1 MMPGTVAKR
10 SRKSGVAPGNGPGG
24 RRLEPGECV
33 PLTSKQ
39 SERLASL
46 YETYGNRLVRYACSR
61 LMRTG
66 RSNGEAWALGEDI
79 VQSMWLQ
86 VGRTDTKGL
95 LGDETWP
102 EEKVRQV
109 LFARVKRAM
118 SDHFNVLRA
127 SERPVDWSDPATCN
141 MLCPLLPS
149 GCAWVD
155 LPPYLAKMV
164 SALPER
170 EREALLLKLDGTPHR
185 IMGERMGCSES
196 TADRLAKT
204 ALLLLQID
212 NPELSGPPA
221 SVESLPQWEQRA
233 LAERSTA
240 QREVLLRLDE
250 TARQALL
257 LNDKLPTREIA
268 QRLGVARERVMGATM
283 CAPVLRALDAKD
295 MAVAA

>member
-1 MMPGTVAKR
+1 M
-10 SRKSGVAPGNGPGG
+10 
-24 RRLEPGECV
+24 
-33 PLTSKQ
+33 
-39 SERLASL
+39 
-46 YETYGNRLVRYACSR
+46 RYACSR

-66 RSNGEAWALGEDI
+66 RSNGEAWSLGEDI

-86 VGRTDTKGL
+86 LGRTDATGL
-95 LGDETWP
+95 LGDESWP
-102 EEKVRQV
+102 EEQVRKV

-127 SERPVDWSDPATCN
+127 SERPVDWSDPATCKT
-141 MLCPLLPS
+141 LCPLLPS
-149 GCAWVD
+149 GCAWVE
-155 LPPYLAKMV
+155 LPPYLTKMV

-185 IMGERMGCSES
+185 LMGERMGCSES

-212 NPELSGPPA
+212 NPELSGLPVPE
-221 SVESLPQWEQRA
+221 ESLPVWEQRA
-233 LAERSTA
+233 LAERSAA

-257 LNDKLPTREIA
+257 LSAELPTREIA
-268 QRLGVARERVMGATM
+268 RRLGVARERVMGATM
-283 CAPVLRALDAKD
+283 CAPVLRALDTKD
-295 MAVAA
+295 MEQAA